1 MYIFIYPYMNIHINI
16 YEYIYVL
23 VHNYIYIHTYVY
35 VISHI
40 YDDALAKPPH
50 DANLLGVWVGEYN

>member
-1 MYIFIYPYMNIHINI
+1 MNIHICI
-16 YEYIYVL
+16 YVYIYVL
-23 VHNYIYIHTYVY
+23 VHKYIYMHTYVY

-50 DANLLGVWVGEYN
+50 DANLLGVWVGEYVS